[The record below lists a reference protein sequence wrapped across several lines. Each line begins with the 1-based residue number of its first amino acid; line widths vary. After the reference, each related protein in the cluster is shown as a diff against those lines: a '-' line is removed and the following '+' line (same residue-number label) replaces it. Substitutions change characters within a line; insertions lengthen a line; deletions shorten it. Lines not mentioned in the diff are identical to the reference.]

1 MGKFVR
7 KIRYIKGLV
16 FAVSAVPN
24 DISGF
29 LKDIFKVDE
38 NKLSEVERAWIAYKL
53 KERYVEN
60 LHHTKL
66 LKRIIYSIIFP
77 FAYIGI
83 LKKKTVTIQEK
94 RKIVYYRISDNQGIL
109 PEKYKNNKELQI
121 VAMGEGMMLDEISRD
136 ILKDSF
142 RISKGKLHFL
152 MEELLALANYSYI
165 CNKYN
170 PDEIITS
177 YESAYANSVLTLYC
191 HKKNIIHTNFMHGEK
206 LLSPLNVLGYFDI
219 MYVWD
224 EHYISLFQQLKYRV
238 GSYVIENPWEKISLP
253 TTTRPIDYT
262 FFMNYEDEHSLRVII
277 EIANKLVNRG
287 YSVRIRLHP
296 SQIKEEKLKKIVPRE
311 MLDNEVNDIMQSI
324 SNTKFAVS
332 RYSTVLYQAFINKKK
347 IIIDDISNK
356 QEFKQLKQL
365 DYIMLNKKHE
375 LLSHVLEIEEIE
387 C

>member
-1 MGKFVR
+1 
-7 KIRYIKGLV
+7 
-16 FAVSAVPN
+16 
-24 DISGF
+24 
-29 LKDIFKVDE
+29 
-38 NKLSEVERAWIAYKL
+38 
-53 KERYVEN
+53 
-60 LHHTKL
+60 
-66 LKRIIYSIIFP
+66 
-77 FAYIGI
+77 
-83 LKKKTVTIQEK
+83 
-94 RKIVYYRISDNQGIL
+94 
-109 PEKYKNNKELQI
+109 
-121 VAMGEGMMLDEISRD
+121 
-136 ILKDSF
+136 
-142 RISKGKLHFL
+142 
-152 MEELLALANYSYI
+152 
-165 CNKYN
+165 
-170 PDEIITS
+170 
-177 YESAYANSVLTLYC
+177 
-191 HKKNIIHTNFMHGEK
+191 MHGEK
-206 LLSPLNVLGYFDI
+206 LLSPLNVLGYFDT

-253 TTTRPIDYT
+253 ITTRPIDYT

-277 EIANKLVNRG
+277 EIANKLVDRG

>member
-1 MGKFVR
+1 MSKFVR

-38 NKLSEVERAWIAYKL
+38 NKLSEVERAWIAYEL

-60 LHHTKL
+60 LHHTKS

-83 LKKKTVTIQEK
+83 LKKKNITIQEK

-206 LLSPLNVLGYFDI
+206 LLSPLNVLGYFDT

-253 TTTRPIDYT
+253 ITTRPIDYT

-277 EIANKLVNRG
+277 EIANKLVDRG